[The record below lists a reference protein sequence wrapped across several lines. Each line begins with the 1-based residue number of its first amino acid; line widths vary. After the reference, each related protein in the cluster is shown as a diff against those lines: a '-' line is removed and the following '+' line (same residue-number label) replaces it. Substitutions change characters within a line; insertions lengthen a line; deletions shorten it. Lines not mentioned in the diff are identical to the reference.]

1 MSRISTRDLRFLD
14 RIIASDLSRN
24 SERISEIA
32 IKFAPE
38 PAIVEF
44 NYSCIHFG
52 IGVGPIDSLPEPD
65 TCHCDALL
73 HQKWGTMVELARNS
87 KTPGQKLLVR
97 AYIACGSSP
106 KVKMQVI
113 PMKRILPGYEP
124 SQDRDAAEVGD
135 TFEHFYSC
143 AACSFTVIDQAFP
156 RMTERII
163 EEKINELMNAA

>member
-14 RIIASDLSRN
+14 RIIASDLSLN

-32 IKFAPE
+32 KKFAPE

-52 IGVGPIDSLPEPD
+52 IKVGPIDSLPEPD
-65 TCHCDALL
+65 TCHCDAQL
-73 HQKWGTMVELARNS
+73 HRKWSTMVELARNS
-87 KTPGQKLLVR
+87 KTPGQKLLMR
-97 AYIACGSSP
+97 AYIACGASP
-106 KVKMQVI
+106 KVKMQLI

-135 TFEHFYSC
+135 TFDHFYSC
-143 AACSFTVIDQAFP
+143 AACSFTIIDRAFP
-156 RMTERII
+156 RIIERMI
-163 EEKINELMNAA
+163 EEKKNKSMDAA